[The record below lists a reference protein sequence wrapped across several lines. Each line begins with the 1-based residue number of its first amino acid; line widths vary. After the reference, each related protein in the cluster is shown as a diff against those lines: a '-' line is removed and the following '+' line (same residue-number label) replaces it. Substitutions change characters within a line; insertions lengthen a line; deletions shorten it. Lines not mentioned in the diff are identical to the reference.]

1 MTEGYAIELTV
12 NGRQVSAEVRADET
26 LLEFLRT
33 QLRIIDAK
41 SGCGKG
47 DCGTCTVLLDGLP
60 VKSCIVL
67 AASADGKDVKTLSGM
82 QNEPLVKALQESF
95 VTHGAVQCG
104 FCTPG
109 MILTAA
115 SYLNEHKN
123 PSRDDIRRA
132 LSGNLCRCTGYK
144 KIVDATQAVARR
156 NE

>member
-1 MTEGYAIELTV
+1 MMEGYAIELTV
-12 NGRQVSAEVRADET
+12 NGRRVCAEVRADET

-41 SGCGKG
+41 LGCGKG
-47 DCGTCTVLLDGLP
+47 DCGTCTVLLDGRP

-82 QNEPLVKALQESF
+82 QEEPLIKALQESF

-115 SYLNEHKN
+115 SYLREHEN

-144 KIVDATQAVARR
+144 KIVDATEAVAKR
-156 NE
+156 NT